1 MEAEEKG
8 RQSTIGEVKSSNKRG
23 IPQILLQIVSV
34 ECPFCNCVGYSKKR
48 YRTIW
53 KLKCHIEYYH
63 RSEYT
68 FSQVIENLRKGVL
81 P

>member
-1 MEAEEKG
+1 METEEKG
-8 RQSTIGEVKSSNKRG
+8 RHTTEREVKAQKKRG

-63 RSEYT
+63 RSEYR
-68 FSQVIENLRKGVL
+68 FSEVIENLRKGVL